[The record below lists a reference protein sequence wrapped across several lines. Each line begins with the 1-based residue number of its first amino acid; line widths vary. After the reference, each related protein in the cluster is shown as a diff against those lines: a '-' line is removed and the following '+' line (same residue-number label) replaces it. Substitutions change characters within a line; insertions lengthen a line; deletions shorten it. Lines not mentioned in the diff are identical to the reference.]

1 MKAETDIAHCFIK
14 YFMIAN
20 EFWCHIF
27 EINNYLI
34 LLVKKPEVDTNKNK
48 KKNHT
53 KKKMM
58 KRNNLLYSKMKQIL

>member
-34 LLVKKPEVDTNKNK
+34 LLVKKPEVDTNQN
-48 KKNHT
+48 
-53 KKKMM
+53 
-58 KRNNLLYSKMKQIL
+58 